1 MSAASTPHT
10 KRSRVDKHICKLCGR
25 DFASAE
31 ELSAHNKLEHSGNVH
46 SPAGVA

>member
-1 MSAASTPHT
+1 MFAASAPGT
-10 KRSRVDKHICKLCGR
+10 KTVKTNKDRCKLCGR

-31 ELSAHNKLEHSGNVH
+31 ELSTHNRLEHSANAY